1 MEKLNN
7 LLQSVKPLEFEVEEL
22 NKKGRKE
29 KPEKTEKTEL
39 EILVSRKQNEM
50 RRKAQHHWALLRDSV
65 CNVRK
70 AVEESD
76 LKELVITHGI
86 HRERK
91 MNHHRKI
98 KQVLYI
104 PEHKEYLTCDGQNF
118 RFFHEDGRKKDIID
132 TEEGMNRVIYSNQTN
147 QFVGW
152 VHGQEDLYLMSR
164 EFVIGSQS
172 KAVGKILMGMYNN
185 NTGELITVGPNFITC
200 WAFRYGARHLIPR
213 KTTKTNFG
221 ERKMFKMM
229 VLEETASK
237 TQRIFFAQGN
247 GVVVFNVFSG
257 LEMCQKKE
265 LHAQPVTA
273 ITFFNPLKYVI
284 TGAQDGCI
292 KVWDNQWRVQMVFVG
307 HNGQVNHLKIYP
319 HGPAF
324 ISASLDCTIRV
335 WNMETCDEVDKTVIS
350 EPIEGMGTEMNY
362 DIFYTFAGKRVDLW
376 KLQHL
381 FQIHTNV
388 GYRIN
393 AIQVTNHP
401 SHPIRAVLLC
411 KDSSVRLVC
420 PSNGEVITTL
430 LMKPSDGLVDAA
442 YAVAEDTLFALLG
455 NGDIVKSRTDQN
467 PCHIVARWKCTN
479 PGEMCNYLL
488 VYEYVVDPFESGDI
502 WAMMRRSVATKTVQ
516 VVGETGSAPGSSTKN
531 RTLLLGGRKDGY
543 ICVFDWHTGEV
554 TFKVEAHGSKGVL
567 NMIANSKA
575 DQLISAG
582 MDNIIKVWRLY
593 PFAQEALA
601 PLMSFYCAHTPS
613 FMTTIKSSMGVA
625 FQDPSTATF
634 SVVLYSLPD
643 KNRNDHKPDD
653 DHMDIIT
660 GLTCC
665 PRMKLYASCSM
676 DGTIRIWSNDNVLV
690 RLLKINT
697 IPHSISFCSPKGDLL
712 VGLSNHL
719 FIIPHTKYLPKTYLR
734 RQVCMKFP
742 KENNELSLPYDDNK
756 INSMEKNDAKRLK
769 NSHASFKFTHFVDI
783 LSAEEQEE
791 VMKERKIR
799 AEAYGQLEIR
809 ENELRQIRDGA
820 LTTKHKF
827 KGNKKT
833 QNRAFRE
840 YMKMYYNKPREKLP
854 LDEETGVTLAK
865 QEAAERD
872 SDDEDDNYRP
882 ETAPFGFF
890 SELSRSVTD
899 PGEEPCYPS
908 GPSGYLP
915 NSVLVKIL
923 YPPPPPTP
931 ASREATPYQPPVL
944 TPGQL
949 AEIQSLHAKKFGRRE
964 SELDMS
970 SMSRNVT
977 FAADD
982 HLTRVLELDL
992 SDEEDKQVTDMD
1004 TEVPEATV
1012 TFEFDESMRGQMDS
1026 ANASSVRVATIATPA
1041 RSSAMTVRTFSDM
1054 PDSRPLTTPKTPVK
1068 SRLSRKKTKS
1078 KGSFFDE
1085 SDEDDEDMFGGLSQK
1100 STSLMS
1106 KFQEIMDE
1114 PPTPVIEEEPETQ
1127 VNVKRDIKLDPK
1139 TAEYYRAKRAYAE
1152 KSTETEVEPDEPEL
1166 PEEPTPSPVKRP
1178 PPGLAKPIVKLISRP
1193 PPKAATPPPPRS
1205 PTPPPPPTPLPD
1217 FIKQFVGTEW
1227 FDKYFPNCNENTM
1240 PKPWT
1245 ADVFVN
1251 MIVKLIRIS
1260 EWTHK
1265 VGVTDAILSVLAQ
1278 EGLSDSVSAVV
1289 VKTVLAVLNHHTNP
1303 PSCAQPD
1310 QRNFILA
1317 GLRAL
1322 TTFGIKDKDVLAE
1335 LMVQF
1340 LDGDRDVRSQVME
1353 VLTSFGLVDP
1363 HRQFQ
1368 KELDSWDIWSID
1380 EKNHLDELHKMSNQW
1395 LDRWMASYKMRIKDT
1410 VEKLQQGHSLHGRLS
1425 NRGSVVPAASRRGSM
1440 MPGDGETVTSLPG
1453 GSLKLPDTARTGR
1466 VSAMSHGSV
1475 TVTLDRLQGS
1485 SIMESVSYLDA
1496 VTYFCEMMTEKELE
1510 ALRRGETLRGGSDKV
1525 VQAKNTVL
1533 VLPKIQ
1539 HKPALVRLGEMHTS
1553 KCRPD
1558 RETAFHSDFRM
1569 PPISTRGGFVSA
1581 INLPMK
1587 PVYLNPFPCAIDDLE
1602 PRFQQPVLITLKS
1615 SQKYFIPAQSYVALE
1630 EHVAVGT

>member
-1 MEKLNN
+1 MERLNN
-7 LLQSVKPLEFEVEEL
+7 LLQSVKPLDFEVEEL

-29 KPEKTEKTEL
+29 KPEKTEQTEL
-39 EILVSRKQNEM
+39 EILVSRKQNEL
-50 RRKAQHHWALLRDSV
+50 RKKAQYHWALLRDSV

-70 AVEESD
+70 AVEDSD
-76 LKELVITHGI
+76 LKEIVITHGI

-98 KQVLYI
+98 SQVLYI

-118 RFFHEDGRKKDIID
+118 RFFHEDGRKKDIVD
-132 TEEGMNRVIYSNQTN
+132 AEEGINRVIYSNQTN

-172 KAVGKILMGMYNN
+172 RAVGKILMVMYNN

-213 KTTKTNFG
+213 KTTKTNYG

-237 TQRIFFAQGN
+237 SQRMFFAQGN

-265 LHAQPVTA
+265 LHSQPVTA

-292 KVWDNQWRVQMVFVG
+292 KVWDSQWRVQMVFVG

-362 DIFYTFAGKRVDLW
+362 NIFYTFAGKRVDLW

-401 SHPIRAVLLC
+401 SHPVRAVLLC
-411 KDSSVRLVC
+411 RDSSVRLVC

-430 LMKPSDGLVDAA
+430 LMKPTDGLLDAA
-442 YAVAEDTLFALLG
+442 YAIAEDTLFALLG

-467 PCHIVARWKCTN
+467 PCQIVARWKCN
-479 PGEMCNYLL
+479 SPREMCNYLL

-502 WAMMRRSVATKTVQ
+502 WAMMKRSVATKTVQ
-516 VVGETGSAPGSSTKN
+516 VVGDTGSAPGSSCKN

-601 PLMSFYCAHTPS
+601 PLMSFYCGHTPS

-643 KNRNDHKPDD
+643 KTFASDKHGMESFLNRNDHKPDD
-653 DHMDIIT
+653 DHMDVIT

-676 DGTIRIWSNDNVLV
+676 DGTIRIWSNENVLV

-719 FIIPHTKYLPKTYLR
+719 FFIPHTKYLPKTYLR
-734 RQVCMKFP
+734 RQVCMKFTRE
-742 KENNELSLPYDDNK
+742 KSEVALPYDDNK
-756 INSMEKNDAKRLK
+756 INSMDKNDVKRLK

-791 VMKERKIR
+791 VLKEQKIR
-799 AEAYGQLEIR
+799 AEAYGQLEFR
-809 ENELRQIRDGA
+809 ENELQQIRDGA

-865 QEAAERD
+865 QQAAEKD
-872 SDDEDDNYRP
+872 SDDDDDETFRP

-890 SELSRSVTD
+890 SELSRSATD
-899 PGEEPCYPS
+899 PGQEACYPS

-931 ASREATPYQPPVL
+931 SSREATPYRPPVL

-964 SELDMS
+964 SELLDMS

-992 SDEEDKQVTDMD
+992 SDDEEKKKSDMD
-1004 TEVPEATV
+1004 AEVPEATV
-1012 TFEFDESMRGQMDS
+1012 AFEFDESMRGQIDS
-1026 ANASSVRVATIATPA
+1026 AHASSGGAATIATPA
-1041 RSSAMTVRTFSDM
+1041 RSSAMTIRTLSDM
-1054 PDSRPLTTPKTPVK
+1054 PDSRPLTTPKTPAK

-1085 SDEDDEDMFGGLSQK
+1085 SDEDDEELFGGLSKK

-1114 PPTPVIEEEPETQ
+1114 PPTPREEPKEEAEPVVKVKEPDESEEPE
-1127 VNVKRDIKLDPK
+1127 P
-1139 TAEYYRAKRAYAE
+1139 
-1152 KSTETEVEPDEPEL
+1152 
-1166 PEEPTPSPVKRP
+1166 PTPSPVKRP
-1178 PPGLAKPIVKLISRP
+1178 PPALAKPIVKLISRP
-1193 PPKAATPPPPRS
+1193 PPKAAATPPPPRS

-1265 VGVTDAILSVLAQ
+1265 IGVTDAILSVHAQ
-1278 EGLSDSVSAVV
+1278 EGLSDGVSSGV
-1289 VKTVLAVLNHHTNP
+1289 VKTLLAVLNHHTTP

-1310 QRNFILA
+1310 QRNFIVA
-1317 GLRAL
+1317 ALRAL

-1340 LDGDRDVRSQVME
+1340 LDGDRDVRSQVLD
-1353 VLTSFGLVDP
+1353 VLSSFGLVDP
-1363 HRQFQ
+1363 HGQFQ

-1425 NRGSVVPAASRRGSM
+1425 HRGSNLPAPSRRGSM
-1440 MPGDGETVTSLPG
+1440 MPGDGETATSLHG
-1453 GSLKLPDTARTGR
+1453 GSLKFPDTARTGR

-1485 SIMESVSYLDA
+1485 SILESVSYLDA

-1510 ALRRGETLRGGSDKV
+1510 ALRRGEVFRGGGSDKV

-1553 KCRPD
+1553 KVRPD
-1558 RETAFHSDFRM
+1558 RDTAFHTDFRM
-1569 PPISTRGGFVSA
+1569 PPIVARGGFVSA

-1602 PRFQQPVLITLKS
+1602 PCFKQPVLITLKS
-1615 SQKYFIPAQSYVALE
+1615 SQKYFIPAQSYVPLE

>member
-1 MEKLNN
+1 MEKLNS
-7 LLQSVKPLEFEVEEL
+7 LLQSVKPFDFEVEEL
-22 NKKGRKE
+22 KKKGRKE
-29 KPEKTEKTEL
+29 KPEKTEKSEL
-39 EILVSRKQNEM
+39 EILVHRKQNEM
-50 RRKAQHHWALLRDSV
+50 RKKAQYHWSLLRESV
-65 CNVRK
+65 CSVRK

-76 LKELVITHGI
+76 LKNLVITHGI

-91 MNHHRKI
+91 MNHHKKI
-98 KQVLYI
+98 TQVLYI
-104 PEHKEYLTCDGQNF
+104 PQHKEYLTCDGQNF
-118 RFFHEDGRKKDIID
+118 RFFHEDGRKKDIVD

-172 KAVGKILMGMYNN
+172 KAVGKILMGTYNN

-237 TQRIFFAQGN
+237 SQRIFFAQGT
-247 GVVVFNVFSG
+247 GVVVFNVYSG
-257 LEMCQKKE
+257 LEMCHKRE

-292 KVWDNQWRVQMVFVG
+292 KVWDSQWRVQMVFVG

-335 WNMETCDEVDKTVIS
+335 WNMETCDEIDKTVIS
-350 EPIEGMGTEMNY
+350 EPIEGIGTEMNY
-362 DIFYTFAGKRVDLW
+362 DIFYTFAGRRVDLW

-381 FQIHTNV
+381 FQIHTNI

-401 SHPIRAVLLC
+401 AHPVRAVLLC
-411 KDSSVRLVC
+411 RDSSIRLVC
-420 PSNGEVITTL
+420 PTNGEVITTL
-430 LMKPSDGLVDAA
+430 LMKPAYGLVDAA
-442 YAVAEDTLFALLG
+442 YAIAEDTLFALLG

-467 PCHIVARWKCTN
+467 PCQIVSRWKCDN
-479 PGEMCNYLL
+479 PREMCNYLL
-488 VYEYVVDPFESGDI
+488 VYEYVVDPTESGDI
-502 WAMMRRSVATKTVQ
+502 WAMMKRSVATKTVQ
-516 VVGETGSAPGSSTKN
+516 VVGDNTTGSSAPGSSNKN

-575 DQLISAG
+575 DQLVSAG

-634 SVVLYSLPD
+634 SVVLYSLPE
-643 KNRNDHKPDD
+643 KTQENKLLGSLGHRNDHKPDD

-676 DGTIRIWSNDNVLV
+676 DGTIRIWSNENVLV

-697 IPHSISFCSPKGDLL
+697 IPHSIAFCSPKGDLL

-719 FIIPHTKYLPKTYLR
+719 FFISHTKYLPKSYLR
-734 RQVCMKFP
+734 KQVCMRFGR
-742 KENNELSLPYDDNK
+742 ERSELPLAFDDNK
-756 INSMEKNDAKRLK
+756 INTMEKNDVKRLK

-791 VMKERKIR
+791 VMREKQIR

-809 ENELRQIRDGA
+809 ENELQQIRDGA

-865 QEAAERD
+865 QQAAEKD
-872 SDDEDDNYRP
+872 SDDEEDDTYRP
-882 ETAPFGFF
+882 DTAPYGFF
-890 SELSRSVTD
+890 SELSHSGTS

-931 ASREATPYQPPVL
+931 ASRDATPYQPPVL

-949 AEIQSLHAKKFGRRE
+949 AEIQSLHSKKFGRRD
-964 SELDMS
+964 SELDIS
-970 SMSRNVT
+970 AVSRNVT

-982 HLTRVLELDL
+982 HLTRVLELEL
-992 SDEEDKQVTDMD
+992 SDEEDKKAADPD
-1004 TEVPEATV
+1004 SAEPPEAT
-1012 TFEFDESMRGQMDS
+1012 TSFEFDESMRGQIDS
-1026 ANASSVRVATIATPA
+1026 ANASSGGAATIATPA
-1041 RSSAMTVRTFSDM
+1041 RSSAMTVRTFSDL
-1054 PDSRPLTTPKTPVK
+1054 PDSRPLTTPKTPAK

-1078 KGSFFDE
+1078 SFFDE
-1085 SDEDDEDMFGGLSQK
+1085 SDEDDDDMFGGMSQK

-1114 PPTPVIEEEPETQ
+1114 PPPPKIQEEPMEGAEPT
-1127 VNVKRDIKLDPK
+1127 VKVKELDE
-1139 TAEYYRAKRAYAE
+1139 AEE
-1152 KSTETEVEPDEPEL
+1152 

-1178 PPGLAKPIVKLISRP
+1178 PAGLSKPITKLISRP

-1205 PTPPPPPTPLPD
+1205 PTPPPPPTPLPN
-1217 FIKQFVGTEW
+1217 FIKQFVGAEW

-1251 MIVKLIRIS
+1251 MIVKLIRIADFV
-1260 EWTHK
+1260 HK
-1265 VGVTDAILSVLAQ
+1265 VGVVDAILSVHAQ
-1278 EGLSDSVSAVV
+1278 EGLSGNVEAVV
-1289 VKTVLAVLNHHTNP
+1289 VKTLLAVLNHHTNP

-1317 GLRAL
+1317 SLRAL
-1322 TTFGIKDKDVLAE
+1322 TVFGIKDKDVLAE

-1340 LDGDRDVRSQVME
+1340 LDGDKDVRSQVVE
-1353 VLTSFGLVDP
+1353 VLTNLGLVDP
-1363 HRQFQ
+1363 HKQFQ

-1425 NRGSVVPAASRRGSM
+1425 NRGSMAPGASRRGSM
-1440 MPGDGETVTSLPG
+1440 MPGDNETVTSLPG
-1453 GSLKLPDTARTGR
+1453 GSLKIPDTARTGR
-1466 VSAMSHGSV
+1466 MSSMSHSSV

-1485 SIMESVSYLDA
+1485 SILESVSYLDA
-1496 VTYFCEMMTEKELE
+1496 ITYFCEMMTEKELE
-1510 ALRRGETLRGGSDKV
+1510 ALRRGETLRGGGSDKV

-1553 KCRPD
+1553 KCRPE
-1558 RETAFHSDFRM
+1558 RETALHTDFRM

-1587 PVYLNPFPCAIDDLE
+1587 PVYLNPFPCAIDDFE
-1602 PRFQQPVLITLKS
+1602 PYFQQPVLITLKS
-1615 SQKYFIPAQSYVALE
+1615 SQKYFIPAQSYVPLE